1 MTTSAAQL
9 SGFPMVQQTA
19 TAARGFPVRRVLL
32 RGMEPPAQGSN
43 EGGAVGR
50 GPAHPT
56 DGPPGGPVPDVGGS
70 GPGSEPSGRSS
81 AVATAPRLQNR
92 VVRPAAEALPEI
104 DLPETLRYRMKNA
117 LLGPPM
123 VNEQLSSERLGRPSA
138 LGVLSPDCISSSAYG
153 TEEMLNQ
160 LVPYVGLAAF
170 SLVVPITIA
179 ILAVLFFVTLS
190 YLDVIKFYTKA
201 GGSYVVTRDNF
212 GPRVAQVAAVA
223 LLIDYTVTVAVQTAA
238 GTDALTSAFPSLTP
252 WTVPITVAVI
262 LLLLYGNLRGLREA
276 GRYFAF
282 PTYFFIFS
290 LASVIVTGIV
300 RAALG
305 DLPVHSIHHAGVVP
319 IGHGMSGI
327 LMGAS
332 IVVILRSFANGGS
345 SLTGLE
351 AISNGVGAFREPT
364 ARHAR
369 QTLVIMSSVL
379 AFLVMGVT
387 LLAHWTHAV
396 PYVSGSPTVVAQE
409 VQYVFGM
416 GGVGRVLFYV
426 VQLATLLVL
435 YTGANTSFNG
445 FPFLASF
452 VASDSYLPRQL
463 SRRGHRL
470 SFSNGIIV
478 LTIVGVALI
487 VATGANVNS
496 LVAMYAIGVF
506 TGFTMAGA
514 GMVKHHLTERR
525 GHWRLGVGT
534 NGFSAFLAGTVVLIF
549 AIVKFTEG
557 AWVVVVVGPILFFT
571 LLRLHRQYV
580 DEAKQLESG
589 ALEAAEAPVLDRH
602 SVVVLVDRLDLA
614 TARALQY
621 ARTLHPD
628 DLRAVHFA
636 IDPQEAATLESE
648 WRRLGLAHVPLDVME
663 CDDRRLARA
672 TLELAAETVADGET
686 EMSILLP
693 RRGFTSGWHRV
704 LHDRTADRIV
714 AVVGQLEH
722 VNATVVP
729 YVLQGGWLSRRRQWG
744 RNQQT
749 TEGTA
754 GSRPPTQRV
763 VDEGAAAARSTPPFA
778 SAQPG
783 APVTPIGDAEWRHRV
798 RVMGRV
804 RSVRVQPRAGT
815 ASLECVLGD
824 DSGKLLLVFQGRR
837 QIPGIQ
843 PGARLLVE
851 GMVGDWSHRQAILN
865 PSYQLLVATDA
876 TDASD
881 ASDAPSVT
889 PDRPRTDP
897 DATSPDRP

>member
-1 MTTSAAQL
+1 MQHANRGHDNFGPSAL
-9 SGFPMVQQTA
+9 LVPGGTGRA
-19 TAARGFPVRRVLL
+19 TAAHGSSGATCFTTGV
-32 RGMEPPAQGSN
+32 EPPAKGSN
-43 EGGAVGR
+43 EGGRAGR
-50 GPAHPT
+50 GPGHPV
-56 DGPPGGPVPDVGGS
+56 DGPRGDPVPDAAGGEL
-70 GPGSEPSGRSS
+70 GSVPSLRSS
-81 AVATAPRLQNR
+81 AVATAPRPQDR
-92 VVRPAAEALPEI
+92 VVRPAAEVLPEI
-104 DLPETLRYRMKNA
+104 DLPETLRYRLKNA

-305 DLPVHSIHHAGVVP
+305 DLPAHSIHHPGVVP

-416 GGVGRVLFYV
+416 GGFGRVLFYT

-478 LTIVGVALI
+478 LAIVGVALI

-514 GMVKHHLTERR
+514 GMVKHHLIEH
-525 GHWRLGVGT
+525 GPHWRLRVAT

-557 AWVVVVVGPILFFT
+557 AWVVVVVGPILFLT

-580 DEAKQLESG
+580 EEARQLESG

-704 LHDRTADRIV
+704 LHDRTADRIA

-729 YVLQGGWLSRRRQWG
+729 YLLQGGWLSRRRQWG
-744 RNQQT
+744 RHQAAKGVA
-749 TEGTA
+749 GTA
-754 GSRPPTQRV
+754 AGTTGSRPPTRRV
-763 VDEGAAAARSTPPFA
+763 DDGAADAWPTSPSAG
-778 SAQPG
+778 AQPG
-783 APVTPIGDAEWRHRV
+783 APVTPIGEVEWRHRV

-815 ASLECVLGD
+815 ANLECVLGD
-824 DSGKLLLVFQGRR
+824 DTGKLLLVFQGRR

-843 PGARLLVE
+843 PGARLLAE

-865 PSYQLLVATDA
+865 PNYQLVVAADP
-876 TDASD
+876 SD
-881 ASDAPSVT
+881 PPSVT
-889 PDRPRTDP
+889 PDRRRSDP
-897 DATSPDRP
+897 P